1 MEGSP
6 VSSVSRNRTPPREL
20 RDLTGPHFLHLQ
32 SREPLVITPLL
43 QPAWEGA
50 PPSAAAV
57 KGQKA
62 EGGADK
68 RGCKDGVGPVA
79 RATGRT
85 VPWRGRAGMKVGE
98 SQSMAPKR
106 K

>member
-6 VSSVSRNRTPPREL
+6 VSSVSRNRNTHPLPPREL
-20 RDLTGPHFLHLQ
+20 QDLTGPHFLYLQ
-32 SREPLVITPLL
+32 SRKLL
-43 QPAWEGA
+43 QLAWKGA
-50 PPSAAAV
+50 PPSAAEV

-68 RGCKDGVGPVA
+68 GGCKDGVGPVA
-79 RATGRT
+79 RATGWT